1 MTFAAIV
8 REPIDPA
15 HVLTLIGADQDGA
28 SLLFLGVVRDHN
40 DGRSVG
46 GVRYDTYEEMAAE
59 VLSEIVDEAAR
70 SAGTHRIAAVHRVG
84 ELEVGEVSVAIAVSS
99 PHRAQAYDAS
109 RYIIEEIK
117 KRLPVWKKERYSD
130 GVEEWVEAG
139 SRCGSGAS
147 GGRVM
152 IDQFGRRVEY
162 VRVSVTDKCNL
173 RCVYCMPLDGLDWLK
188 RESLLS
194 YEEIASVL
202 RTMAGMGLEKVRITG
217 GEPLV
222 RKDLPRLVGM
232 VAEIPGIVD
241 ISLSTNAVLLADQAQ
256 ALRDAGVRRVN
267 VSLDSLQEERVDAIA
282 RRPGSFGRIME
293 GLEAAEAVGFD
304 PIKINVVLIGG
315 QNDDEIE
322 DFALITRN
330 RPWHV
335 RFIELMPTGSNLDL
349 SANNFV
355 SCQEAL
361 ARIRRMGSIEPVD
374 GPAGN
379 GPATYFRF
387 PGAAGTVG
395 VITPMSHNYCDRC
408 NRMRLTA
415 DGQLRPC
422 LFGSIQTNLR
432 DPLRAGAD
440 LVPLIEETLRIKPE
454 RHYLI
459 QGSDEGSGG
468 LVALSQTGG

>member
-1 MTFAAIV
+1 
-8 REPIDPA
+8 
-15 HVLTLIGADQDGA
+15 
-28 SLLFLGVVRDHN
+28 
-40 DGRSVG
+40 
-46 GVRYDTYEEMAAE
+46 
-59 VLSEIVDEAAR
+59 
-70 SAGTHRIAAVHRVG
+70 
-84 ELEVGEVSVAIAVSS
+84 
-99 PHRAQAYDAS
+99 
-109 RYIIEEIK
+109 
-117 KRLPVWKKERYSD
+117 
-130 GVEEWVEAG
+130 
-139 SRCGSGAS
+139 
-147 GGRVM
+147 M

-173 RCVYCMPLDGLDWLK
+173 RCVYCMPLEGLDWLK

-202 RTMAGMGLEKVRITG
+202 RTMAGMGLKKVRITG

-222 RKDLPRLVGM
+222 RKDLSHLVRM
-232 VAEIPGIVD
+232 VADIPGIED
-241 ISLSTNAVLLADQAQ
+241 ISLSTNAVLLSDQAQ
-256 ALRDAGVRRVN
+256 ELRDSGVRRVN

-293 GLEAAEAVGFD
+293 GLDAAEAVGFD

-322 DFALITRN
+322 DFALITRD
-330 RPWHV
+330 RPWHI
-335 RFIELMPTGSNLDL
+335 RFIELMPTGSNLEL
-349 SANNFV
+349 SADNFV
-355 SCQEAL
+355 SCQDAL
-361 ARIRRMGSIEPVD
+361 ARIRRMGSIEPVE

-422 LFGSIQTNLR
+422 LFGSLQTDLR

-440 LVPLIEETLRIKPE
+440 LVPIIEETLQIKPE

>member
-1 MTFAAIV
+1 
-8 REPIDPA
+8 
-15 HVLTLIGADQDGA
+15 
-28 SLLFLGVVRDHN
+28 
-40 DGRSVG
+40 
-46 GVRYDTYEEMAAE
+46 
-59 VLSEIVDEAAR
+59 
-70 SAGTHRIAAVHRVG
+70 
-84 ELEVGEVSVAIAVSS
+84 
-99 PHRAQAYDAS
+99 
-109 RYIIEEIK
+109 
-117 KRLPVWKKERYSD
+117 
-130 GVEEWVEAG
+130 
-139 SRCGSGAS
+139 
-147 GGRVM
+147 M

-173 RCVYCMPLDGLDWLK
+173 RCVYCMPLEGLDWLK
-188 RESLLS
+188 RENLLS

-222 RKDLPRLVGM
+222 RKDLPRLVDM
-232 VAEIPGIVD
+232 VAAIPGIVD
-241 ISLSTNAVLLADQAQ
+241 ISLSTNAVLLGDQAQ

-322 DFALITRN
+322 DFALITRD

-432 DPLRAGAD
+432 DPLRAGDD

>member
-1 MTFAAIV
+1 
-8 REPIDPA
+8 
-15 HVLTLIGADQDGA
+15 
-28 SLLFLGVVRDHN
+28 
-40 DGRSVG
+40 
-46 GVRYDTYEEMAAE
+46 
-59 VLSEIVDEAAR
+59 
-70 SAGTHRIAAVHRVG
+70 
-84 ELEVGEVSVAIAVSS
+84 
-99 PHRAQAYDAS
+99 
-109 RYIIEEIK
+109 
-117 KRLPVWKKERYSD
+117 
-130 GVEEWVEAG
+130 
-139 SRCGSGAS
+139 
-147 GGRVM
+147 M

-173 RCVYCMPLDGLDWLK
+173 RCVYCMPLEGLDWLK

-202 RTMAGMGLEKVRITG
+202 RTMAGMGLKKVRITG

-222 RKDLPRLVGM
+222 RKDLSHLVRM
-232 VAEIPGIVD
+232 VADIPGIED
-241 ISLSTNAVLLADQAQ
+241 ISLSTNAVLLSDQAQ
-256 ALRDAGVRRVN
+256 ELRDSGVRRVN

-293 GLEAAEAVGFD
+293 GLDAAEAVGFD

-322 DFALITRN
+322 DFALITRD
-330 RPWHV
+330 RPWHI
-335 RFIELMPTGSNLDL
+335 RFIELMPTGSNLQL
-349 SANNFV
+349 SADNFV
-355 SCQEAL
+355 SCQDAL
-361 ARIRRMGSIEPVD
+361 ARIRRMGSIEPVE

-422 LFGSIQTNLR
+422 LFGSLQTNLR

-440 LVPLIEETLRIKPE
+440 LVPIIEETLQIKPE